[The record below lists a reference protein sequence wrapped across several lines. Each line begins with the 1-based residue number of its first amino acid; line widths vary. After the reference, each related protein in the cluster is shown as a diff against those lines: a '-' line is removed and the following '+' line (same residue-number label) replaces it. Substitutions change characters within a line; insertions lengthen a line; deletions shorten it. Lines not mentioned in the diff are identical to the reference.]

1 MQRVYSRGTAP
12 LLFGALIFITSCNVA
27 LAADTT
33 GAGFVAE
40 SVFFSHTPL
49 VEGSNVF
56 IYASVLNTSAD
67 AFSGKVVFTDA
78 GIEIGSLAVTLAPG
92 EARIVSISW
101 TPTTGSHAISAA
113 LQSVNGTPVASS
125 GTLAPN
131 AKITV
136 SAAPKPETPPAQ
148 PDTTVVVPSSDIQK
162 AVEYVSPPV
171 AKTLQPAFVTVD
183 KVRESAAAVID
194 DQIKQTKN
202 SLIKQ
207 AQGTAAGT
215 SATPAISASSTP
227 SLAGFGDAASSSDS
241 PAPASSGSFTDTAW
255 LWALNAYLYLLAAV
269 RFGVANPMAF
279 YPVVILLFFWGMY
292 KLYQRMTRPRFDQ
305 F

>member
-1 MQRVYSRGTAP
+1 MYRKYFVPYLLCVAIFSATFGTA
-12 LLFGALIFITSCNVA
+12 F
-27 LAADTT
+27 AADST

-125 GTLAPN
+125 GALAPN

-136 SAAPKPETPPAQ
+136 SAAAKPETPPAQ

-183 KVRESAAAVID
+183 KAREGAAAFID
-194 DQIKQTKN
+194 NQIKQTKN

-207 AQGTAAGT
+207 AQGSVAGT
-215 SATPAISASSTP
+215 SAPSFSASSTP
-227 SLAGFGDAASSSDS
+227 SLAGFGDASSSSDS
-241 PAPASSGSFTDTAW
+241 SAPASSGSFTDTAW
-255 LWALNAYLYLLAAV
+255 TWALNAYLYLLAAV

-279 YPVVILLFFWGMY
+279 YPVIILLFFWGMY
-292 KLYQRMTRPRFDQ
+292 KMYKHMTRPRFDQ